1 MMKTQTVLPENY
13 SKTFDIDLKEN
24 KKMATIVNVAAV
36 VIGVVM
42 VLVAMR
48 FHSIGMLFEMSD
60 GFGAYIARF
69 VTVMVGSLAYII
81 LHEIVHG
88 FFMKRFSGIKPKY
101 GYTFVYAYAGSSA
114 YFNKRDYIIIALSPI
129 VILGI
134 ILAIINA
141 LVPEIWF
148 WVIYFIQICNISGA
162 AGDLYVTVK
171 LLRQP
176 ADILINDSGVAMQ
189 VYAPE
194 K

>member
-1 MMKTQTVLPENY
+1 MKTQTVLPENY
-13 SKTFDIDLKEN
+13 SKIFDIDLKEN
-24 KKMATIVNVAAV
+24 KKMAALVNVGAV
-36 VIGVVM
+36 AIAVVM

-69 VTVMVGSLAYII
+69 VTVMLGSLAYII
-81 LHEIVHG
+81 IHELVHG

-101 GYTFVYAYAGSSA
+101 GYTFVYAYAGSEA

-134 ILAIINA
+134 VIAIINA
-141 LVPEIWF
+141 LVPETWF

-162 AGDLYVTVK
+162 AGDLYVTAK
-171 LLRQP
+171 LLKQP
-176 ADILINDSGVAMQ
+176 ADILVNDSGVAMQ

>member
-1 MMKTQTVLPENY
+1 MKTQTVLPENY
-13 SKTFDIDLKEN
+13 SKIFDIDLKEN
-24 KKMATIVNVAAV
+24 KKMAAIINVGAV
-36 VIGVVM
+36 AIAVVM

-69 VTVMVGSLAYII
+69 VTVMLGSLAYII
-81 LHEIVHG
+81 IHELVHG
-88 FFMKRFSGIKPKY
+88 FFMKRFSGMKPKY
-101 GYTFVYAYAGSSA
+101 GYTFVYAYAGSEA

-134 ILAIINA
+134 VIAIINA
-141 LVPEIWF
+141 LVPETWF

-162 AGDLYVTVK
+162 AGDLYVTAK
-171 LLRQP
+171 LLKQP
-176 ADILINDSGVAMQ
+176 ADILVNDSGVAMQ

>member
-60 GFGAYIARF
+60 GFGAYLARF
-69 VTVMVGSLAYII
+69 VTVMVVSLAYII
-81 LHEIVHG
+81 LHELVHG

-129 VILGI
+129 VIKISILFLATSSPTFSCNSCSNSPNSNI
-134 ILAIINA
+134 SPKTATFLLALVLAIYSIA
-141 LVPEIWF
+141 A
-148 WVIYFIQICNISGA
+148 FIES
-162 AGDLYVTVK
+162 
-171 LLRQP
+171 
-176 ADILINDSGVAMQ
+176 
-189 VYAPE
+189 
-194 K
+194 